1 MTSKGTLEQGLTLVE
16 LLVAMVLLGVLAT
29 AILAPLTGLFRMTAE
44 STRTLGATA
53 QAQEVIEHVQAQW
66 RAYPSARDPQNPTP
80 QEVRSAAAHR
90 ASRSRYARNCVEN
103 LPDPSEGFEVK
114 VSVWALDADAKT
126 LEALPLTCGGSAYSA
141 RALNPPP
148 LKRVTVSV
156 MAADPSNADPSRATS
171 LTVDVPR
178 P

>member
-1 MTSKGTLEQGLTLVE
+1 M
-16 LLVAMVLLGVLAT
+16 
-29 AILAPLTGLFRMTAE
+29 
-44 STRTLGATA
+44 
-53 QAQEVIEHVQAQW
+53 
-66 RAYPSARDPQNPTP
+66 
-80 QEVRSAAAHR
+80 
-90 ASRSRYARNCVEN
+90 
-103 LPDPSEGFEVK
+103 
-114 VSVWALDADAKT
+114 SVWALDADAKT

-156 MAADPSNADPSRATS
+156 MAADPSDADPSRAAS